1 MAHSKNT
8 DTSSIQPDHYDI
20 VPGLSTELGPLP
32 TPTTTQ
38 VASITT
44 PTTFYFLVEAV
55 SLPGVE
61 YAVHS
66 DPSVHTDYLVY
77 LTQIPASSTTRRD
90 LSFRS
95 RRVLLDG
102 FGFGFW
108 RGRCGVRLEMIGLSS
123 VTLRCLFTHTTSL
136 PHTIEAM
143 IGFPSGRGLM
153 YIT

>member
-8 DTSSIQPDHYDI
+8 DTSSIQPDHYDSI
-20 VPGLSTELGPLP
+20 PSLSTVLEPLP

-66 DPSVHTDYLVY
+66 DPSVYMDYLVY
-77 LTQIPASSTTRRD
+77 LTQIPVSRASRLARRD
-90 LSFRS
+90 L
-95 RRVLLDG
+95 
-102 FGFGFW
+102 
-108 RGRCGVRLEMIGLSS
+108 
-123 VTLRCLFTHTTSL
+123 
-136 PHTIEAM
+136 
-143 IGFPSGRGLM
+143 
-153 YIT
+153 